1 MLKLFA
7 CILLCLLIA
16 SCSLNS
22 SNSSHQLTGQVRAA
36 TSSSAVVVYNEA
48 PAQFT
53 EIAIVSARSIGSTVA
68 GKQSKQDEVI
78 NALISE
84 AAALG
89 ANGVVLTKF
98 EEEAVKERVS
108 SFDGVQSSVRDV
120 IKYYH
125 NAQGLAVF
133 VD

>member
-1 MLKLFA
+1 M
-7 CILLCLLIA
+7 
-16 SCSLNS
+16 
-22 SNSSHQLTGQVRAA
+22 
-36 TSSSAVVVYNEA
+36 VVYNEA